1 MAKVEFNEDLNRRF
15 NPGTLVKVRG
25 REWVLEACDIEGC
38 VKLRPLG
45 GTDGDVQILMPS
57 IEDTELESATFPL
70 PDSLKPGSYSS
81 AFLLRNA
88 LRLKLTNAAGPFR
101 SLGHVAV
108 EPRSYQLVPL
118 LMALKQNPVRLLIA
132 DDVGI
137 GKTIEAGLIVK
148 EFLERGEV
156 TKFIVLCP
164 PHLVEQWVEELK
176 EHFNIEAA
184 SVTARSIKSLEKEVP
199 ATETFFDHYPASVI
213 SLDYIKADEHS
224 QWFKNHAGEDAMIIV
239 DEAHTCCVGGG
250 KQLRFNLLKSL
261 AEDKKRNMLLLT
273 ATPHSGD
280 ENAFSNLISLLNPK
294 FADLNSL
301 EEAKDDVRKELAEHL
316 VQRRRKD
323 IVNYPGKT
331 SFPERMVTEVTY
343 NLTGKWGD
351 FFEDVRKYCV
361 KIAQDSEKERGYK
374 GRMMWYATLALLRCI
389 SSSPAAARSAL
400 TTRLGNTEEQ
410 NEQNLDLLEQSIND
424 TYDGIG
430 DELNENEQLME
441 PVLENS
447 SELEQL
453 IKKANALSGKDD
465 DPKLLCL
472 IKHISEMYKNQKK
485 KGSVYRP
492 VIFCK
497 YIATAHYL
505 AEQLEKEFST
515 SAVSFVTG
523 EYTSD
528 QRQDIVAELAKNNN
542 PILVATDC
550 LSEGINLQEG
560 FNAVIHYDLAWNPT
574 RHEQREGR
582 VDRFGQQCSK
592 VWCSMLYGSDNPVDG
607 FIFNVILRKARTI
620 KDSLGVLVPVPE
632 DDASVRVAIVKAALM
647 KERSSGADY
656 QGALFT
662 DEELG
667 IVAKEVEAK
676 WNKLLEKEKANRT
689 VFAQRAMHPEDV
701 APEWEKTKKAL
712 GDSKDV
718 ERFFTETSKRLNIG
732 LEPQEEGSY
741 ILNITTLPV
750 ELRKQIAPIVKTTKS
765 GLLKISFEYP
775 PKQGYTFLQRSNPV
789 VTNFASYLLE
799 GALSPNTKSPAARC
813 GAYLSDKV
821 SGEIITIYLLRIRY
835 QIKTTGSRK
844 ILMAEE
850 SVVLGIQ
857 GRSNPK
863 VIADDDV
870 EKLLNGKPTGNLS
883 SEKISEEVKNSIEY
897 YSSNKN
903 VFDEIAK
910 VRAEQLAQDHT
921 SVRKATNIDQ
931 KSVKV
936 EACLPC
942 DLIGVYVLLPDEE
955 L

>member
-1 MAKVEFNEDLNRRF
+1 MAKVEF

-25 REWVLEACDIEGC
+25 REWVLEACDIEDC
-38 VKLRPLG
+38 IKLRPLG
-45 GTDGDVQILMPS
+45 GTDSDVQIIMPS
-57 IEDTELESATFPL
+57 IEDTELESATFPV
-70 PDSLKPGSYSS
+70 PDSSKPGSYSS
-81 AFLLRNA
+81 ALLLRNA

-118 LMALKQNPVRLLIA
+118 LMALKQNPIRLLIA

-148 EFLERGEV
+148 ELLERGEI

-164 PHLVEQWVEELK
+164 PHLVEQWVTELK
-176 EHFNIEAA
+176 EHFNIDA
-184 SVTARSIKSLEKEVP
+184 VGITARSIKSLEKEVP
-199 ATETFFDHYPASVI
+199 PTMMFFDHYPASVI
-213 SLDYIKADEHS
+213 SLDYIKADDHAE
-224 QWFKNHAGEDAMIIV
+224 WFKSHSGSDAMIVV

-250 KQLRFNLLKSL
+250 RQLRFNLLKSL
-261 AEDKKRNMLLLT
+261 AQDKKRNMLLLT

-280 ENAFSNLISLLNPK
+280 ENAFSNLISLLDPK
-294 FADLNSL
+294 FENLNSL
-301 EEAKDDVRKELAEHL
+301 EEAKDDLRKDLADHL

-331 SFPERMVTEVTY
+331 AFPERLVTEVSY
-343 NLTGKWGD
+343 KLTGKWGD
-351 FFEDVRKYCV
+351 FFDEVRKYCV
-361 KIAQDSEKERGYK
+361 KLAENSEKEKGYK

-400 TTRLGNTEEQ
+400 TTRLGNTESPD
-410 NEQNLDLLEQSIND
+410 EQNLDLLEQSITD

-430 DELNENEQLME
+430 DELSEDEQMME
-441 PVLENS
+441 PVLEES
-447 SELEQL
+447 SELEEL
-453 IKKANALSGKDD
+453 IEKANSLSGKKD
-465 DPKLLCL
+465 DPKLECL
-472 IKHISEMYKNQKK
+472 IKHISEMYKAQKK
-485 KGSVYRP
+485 NGAAYRP

-497 YIATAHYL
+497 YIATAHYV
-505 AEQLEKEFST
+505 AEELKKEFSS
-515 SAVSFVTG
+515 SAISFVTG

-528 QRQDIVAELAKNNN
+528 QRQDIVEELQKNDN

-582 VDRFGQQCSK
+582 VDRFGQKCSQ
-592 VWCSMLYGSDNPVDG
+592 VWCSMLYGADNPVDG

-632 DDASVRVAIVKAALM
+632 NDANVRVAIVKAALL
-647 KERSSGADY
+647 KERTSGNDG
-656 QGALFT
+656 QGVLFS
-662 DEELG
+662 DEDLG
-667 IVAKEVEAK
+667 FIVKDVETK
-676 WNKLLEKEKANRT
+676 WDKLLEKEKANRT
-689 VFAQRAMHPEDV
+689 VFAQRAMHPETV

-718 ERFFTETSKRLNIG
+718 ERFFTEASRRLNVG
-732 LEPQEEGSY
+732 LEDQGEDSY
-741 ILNITTLPV
+741 ILNVNTLPE
-750 ELRKQIAPIVKTTKS
+750 ELRKQITPIAKPNKA
-765 GLLKISFEYP
+765 GLFKISFDYP
-775 PKQGYTFLQRSNPV
+775 PRQGYTFLQRSNPV

-799 GALSPNTKSPAARC
+799 GALSSNSKSTAARC
-813 GAYLSDKV
+813 GTYLSDKI
-821 SGEIITIYLLRIRY
+821 EELTTIYLLRIRY
-835 QIKTTGSRK
+835 QIKATGSRK

-850 SVVLGIQ
+850 SLALGIS

-863 VIADDDV
+863 IIADDDV
-870 EKLLNGKPTGNLS
+870 EKLLDGKPTGNLTP
-883 SEKISEEVKNSIEY
+883 EKISDEVKKSINYYNSNAE
-897 YSSNKN
+897 
-903 VFDEIAK
+903 VFAKIANE
-910 VRAEQLAQDHT
+910 RAQQLAHDHT
-921 SVRKATNIDQ
+921 SVRQATNIDQ

-942 DLIGVYVLLPDEE
+942 DLIGVYVLLPDGD

>member
-1 MAKVEFNEDLNRRF
+1 MAKVEF

-25 REWVLEACDIEGC
+25 REWVLEVCDIEGC

-45 GTDGDVQILMPS
+45 GTDSDVQILLPS

-70 PDSLKPGSYSS
+70 PDSTKPGSYSS
-81 AFLLRNA
+81 ALLLRNA

-101 SLGHVAV
+101 SLGHVSV

-148 EFLERGEV
+148 ELLERGEV

-176 EHFNIEAA
+176 DHFNIEAA

-199 ATETFFDHYPASVI
+199 TTETFFDHYPASVI

-224 QWFKNHAGEDAMIIV
+224 QWFKNHAGEEAMIIV

-261 AEDKKRNMLLLT
+261 ADDKKRNILLLT

-280 ENAFSNLISLLNPK
+280 ENAFSNLISLLNSK
-294 FADLNSL
+294 FAELNSL
-301 EEAKDDVRKELAEHL
+301 EEAKDDVRKELAEHI

-343 NLTGKWGD
+343 KLTGKWGD

-361 KIAQDSEKERGYK
+361 KISQDSERERGYK

-410 NEQNLDLLEQSIND
+410 TEQNLNLLEQSIND

-430 DELNENEQLME
+430 DDLKENEQFME
-441 PVLENS
+441 PVLEES
-447 SELEQL
+447 SELQKL
-453 IKKANALSGKDD
+453 IEKVSTLSGKDD

-472 IKHISEMYKNQKK
+472 IKHISEMYKDQKK
-485 KGSVYRP
+485 KGCVYRP

-497 YIATAHYL
+497 YIATAHYV
-505 AEQLEKEFST
+505 AEELQKEFSL

-528 QRQDIVAELAKNNN
+528 QRQDIVTELVKNEN

-647 KERSSGADY
+647 RERSAGFDSTPS
-656 QGALFT
+656 LFDGFS

-667 IVAKEVEAK
+667 ITVKKVEAK
-676 WNKLLEKEKANRT
+676 WNKLLEKEKVNRT

-718 ERFFTETSKRLNIG
+718 ERFFTETSKRLNVG
-732 LEPQEEGSY
+732 LEPQEDGAY
-741 ILNITTLPV
+741 ILNVPTLPV
-750 ELRKQIAPIVKTTKS
+750 ELRKQIAPIVKTNKE
-765 GLLKISFEYP
+765 GLFKISFEYP
-775 PKQGYTFLQRSNPV
+775 PKNGYTFLQRSNPV

-799 GALSPNTKSPAARC
+799 GALNPNANSPAARC
-813 GAYLSDKV
+813 GTYLSDKV
-821 SGEIITIYLLRIRY
+821 SELTTIYLLRIRY

-850 SVVLGIQ
+850 SYALGIQ

-870 EKLLNGKPTGNLS
+870 EKLLDGKPTGNLS
-883 SEKISEEVKNSIEY
+883 PEKISEEVNNSIEY

-903 VFDEIAK
+903 VFDEIARA
-910 VRAEQLAQDHT
+910 RAEQLAQDHT

>member
-1 MAKVEFNEDLNRRF
+1 MAKVEF

-25 REWVLEACDIEGC
+25 REWVLEACDIEDC
-38 VKLRPLG
+38 IKLRPLG
-45 GTDGDVQILMPS
+45 GTDSDVQIIMPS
-57 IEDTELESATFPL
+57 IEDTELESATFPV
-70 PDSLKPGSYSS
+70 PDSSKPGSYSS
-81 AFLLRNA
+81 ALLLRNA

-148 EFLERGEV
+148 ELLERGEI

-164 PHLVEQWVEELK
+164 PHLVEQWVTELK
-176 EHFNIEAA
+176 EHFNIDA
-184 SVTARSIKSLEKEVP
+184 VGITARSIKTLEKEVP
-199 ATETFFDHYPASVI
+199 PTMMFFDHYPASVI
-213 SLDYIKADEHS
+213 SLDYIKADDHAE
-224 QWFKNHAGEDAMIIV
+224 WFKSHSGSDAMIIV

-250 KQLRFNLLKSL
+250 RQLRFNLLKNL
-261 AEDKKRNMLLLT
+261 AQDKKRNMLLLT

-280 ENAFSNLISLLNPK
+280 ENAFSNLISLLDPK
-294 FADLNSL
+294 FEELNSL
-301 EEAKDDVRKELAEHL
+301 EEAKDDLRKDLADHL

-331 SFPERMVTEVTY
+331 AFPERLVTEVSY
-343 NLTGKWGD
+343 KLTGKWGD
-351 FFEDVRKYCV
+351 FFDEVRKYCV
-361 KIAQDSEKERGYK
+361 KLAQNSEKEKGYK

-400 TTRLGNTEEQ
+400 TTRLGNTDAPD
-410 NEQNLDLLEQSIND
+410 EQNLDLLEQSITD

-430 DELNENEQLME
+430 DELSEDEQMME
-441 PVLENS
+441 PVLEES
-447 SELEQL
+447 SELEKL
-453 IKKANALSGKDD
+453 IEKANTLSGKKD
-465 DPKLLCL
+465 DPKLECL
-472 IKHISEMYKNQKK
+472 INHITDMYKDQKK
-485 KGSVYRP
+485 KGGVYRP

-497 YIATAHYL
+497 YIATAHYVK
-505 AEQLEKEFST
+505 EELEKEFPN

-528 QRQDIVAELAKNNN
+528 QRQDIVEELQKNDN

-647 KERSSGADY
+647 KERSSGADN
-656 QGALFT
+656 QGSLFT

-667 IVAKEVEAK
+667 LAVKEVESK

-712 GDSKDV
+712 GDAKDV

-732 LEPQEEGSY
+732 LEAQEDGAY
-741 ILNITTLPV
+741 VLNVPTLPV
-750 ELRKQIAPIVKTTKS
+750 ELKKQIAPIVKTNKA
-765 GLLKISFEYP
+765 GLYKISFEYP

-799 GALSPNTKSPAARC
+799 GALSPNAKSPAARC
-813 GAYLSDKV
+813 GTYLSDEV
-821 SGEIITIYLLRIRY
+821 TELTTIYLLRIRY

-850 SVVLGIQ
+850 SVALGIQ

-870 EKLLNGKPTGNLS
+870 EKLLDGKPTGNLAP
-883 SEKISEEVKNSIEY
+883 EKISETVNESIDY
-897 YSSNKN
+897 YNLNKN

-910 VRAEQLAQDHT
+910 ARAKQLAQDHT

-942 DLIGVYVLLPDEE
+942 DLIGVYVLLPDGD

>member
-1 MAKVEFNEDLNRRF
+1 MVR
-15 NPGTLVKVRG
+15 VRG

-45 GTDGDVQILMPS
+45 GADGDVQILMPS

-70 PDSLKPGSYSS
+70 PDSTKPGNYSS
-81 AFLLRNA
+81 ALLLRNA

-148 EFLERGEV
+148 ELLERGEV

-164 PHLVEQWVEELK
+164 PHLVEQWVEELR

-250 KQLRFNLLKSL
+250 RQLRFNLLKSL
-261 AEDKKRNMLLLT
+261 ADDKKRNMLLLT

-294 FADLNSL
+294 FAELNSL
-301 EEAKDDVRKELAEHL
+301 EEAKDDIRKELAEHL

-343 NLTGKWGD
+343 KLTGKWGD

-361 KIAQDSEKERGYK
+361 KIAQDSEKEKGYK

-400 TTRLGNTEEQ
+400 TTRLGNTEQ

-430 DELNENEQLME
+430 DELNEDEQLME
-441 PVLENS
+441 PVLEES
-447 SELEQL
+447 SELQKL
-453 IKKANALSGKDD
+453 IEKANALSGKDD

-472 IKHISEMYKNQKK
+472 IKHISEMYKEQKK

-497 YIATAHYL
+497 YIATAHYV
-505 AEQLEKEFST
+505 AEELQKEFSS

-528 QRQDIVAELAKNNN
+528 QRQDIVTELAKNEN

-647 KERSSGADY
+647 KERSSGADS
-656 QGALFT
+656 QGSLFT

-667 IVAKEVEAK
+667 LVVKEVETK

-732 LEPQEEGSY
+732 LEGQEDGAY
-741 ILNITTLPV
+741 ILNVPTLPV
-750 ELRKQIAPIVKTTKS
+750 ELKKQIAPIVKTNKA
-765 GLLKISFEYP
+765 GLYKISFEYP

-799 GALSPNTKSPAARC
+799 GALSPNAKSPAARC
-813 GAYLSDKV
+813 GTYLSDKV
-821 SGEIITIYLLRIRY
+821 TELTTIYLLRIRY

-850 SVVLGIQ
+850 SVALGIQ
-857 GRSNPK
+857 GRSNPT

-870 EKLLNGKPTGNLS
+870 EKLLDGKPTGNLAP
-883 SEKISEEVKNSIEY
+883 EKISETVNESIDY
-897 YSSNKN
+897 YNSNKN
-903 VFDEIAK
+903 VFEKIAK
-910 VRAEQLAQDHT
+910 ERSEQLALDHT

-942 DLIGVYVLLPDEE
+942 DLIGVYVLLPDGD

>member
-1 MAKVEFNEDLNRRF
+1 MAKVEF

-25 REWVLEACDIEGC
+25 REWVLESCDIEGC

-45 GTDGDVQILMPS
+45 GTDSDVQILMPS
-57 IEDTELESATFPL
+57 IEDTELESATFSL
-70 PDSLKPGSYSS
+70 PDSTKPGSYSS
-81 AFLLRNA
+81 ALLLRNA

-148 EFLERGEV
+148 ELLERGEV

-164 PHLVEQWVEELK
+164 PHLVEQWVEELR

-250 KQLRFNLLKSL
+250 RQLRFNLLKSL
-261 AEDKKRNMLLLT
+261 ADDKKRNMLLLT

-280 ENAFSNLISLLNPK
+280 ENAFGNLISLLNPK

-301 EEAKDDVRKELAEHL
+301 EEAKDDIRKELAEHL

-343 NLTGKWGD
+343 KLTGKWGD

-361 KIAQDSEKERGYK
+361 KIAQESEKEKGYK

-400 TTRLGNTEEQ
+400 TTRLGNTEQQ

-430 DELNENEQLME
+430 DELNEDEQLME
-441 PVLENS
+441 VSLEES
-447 SELEQL
+447 SELQKL
-453 IKKANALSGKDD
+453 IEKANALSGKDD

-472 IKHISEMYKNQKK
+472 IKHISEMYKDQKK

-497 YIATAHYL
+497 YIATAHYV
-505 AEQLEKEFST
+505 AEELQKEFSS

-528 QRQDIVAELAKNNN
+528 QRQDIVTELAKNEN

-647 KERSSGADY
+647 KERSSGSDN
-656 QGALFT
+656 QGSLFT

-667 IVAKEVEAK
+667 LVAKEVDAK

-712 GDSKDV
+712 GDAKDV

-732 LEPQEEGSY
+732 LEPQDDGAY
-741 ILNITTLPV
+741 VLNVPTLPV
-750 ELRKQIAPIVKTTKS
+750 ELKKQIAPIVKTNKT
-765 GLLKISFEYP
+765 GLYKISFEYP

-799 GALSPNTKSPAARC
+799 GALSPNAKSPAARC
-813 GAYLSDKV
+813 GTYLSDKV
-821 SGEIITIYLLRIRY
+821 TELTTIYLLRIRY

-850 SVVLGIQ
+850 SVALGIQ

-870 EKLLNGKPTGNLS
+870 EKLLDGKPTGNLS
-883 SEKISEEVKNSIEY
+883 PEKISEEVNNSIEY
-897 YSSNKN
+897 YNSNKN

-910 VRAEQLAQDHT
+910 ARAEQLALDHT

-942 DLIGVYVLLPDEE
+942 DLIGVYVLLPDGD

>member
-1 MAKVEFNEDLNRRF
+1 MAKVEF

-25 REWVLEACDIEGC
+25 REWVLEACDIEDC
-38 VKLRPLG
+38 IKLRPLG
-45 GTDGDVQILMPS
+45 GTDSDVQIIMPS
-57 IEDTELESATFPL
+57 IEDTELESATFPV
-70 PDSLKPGSYSS
+70 PDSSKPGSYSS
-81 AFLLRNA
+81 ALLLRNA

-148 EFLERGEV
+148 ELLERGEI

-164 PHLVEQWVEELK
+164 PHLVEQWVTELK
-176 EHFNIEAA
+176 EHFNIDA
-184 SVTARSIKSLEKEVP
+184 VGITARSIKTLEKEVP
-199 ATETFFDHYPASVI
+199 PTMMFFDHYPASVI
-213 SLDYIKADEHS
+213 SLDYIKADDHAE
-224 QWFKNHAGEDAMIIV
+224 WFKSHSGSDAMIIV

-250 KQLRFNLLKSL
+250 RQLRFNLLKNL
-261 AEDKKRNMLLLT
+261 AQDKKRNMLLLT

-280 ENAFSNLISLLNPK
+280 ENAFSNLISLLDPK
-294 FADLNSL
+294 FESLNSL
-301 EEAKDDVRKELAEHL
+301 EEAKDDLRKDLADHL

-331 SFPERMVTEVTY
+331 AFPERLVTEVSY
-343 NLTGKWGD
+343 KLTGKWGD
-351 FFEDVRKYCV
+351 FFDEVRKYCV
-361 KIAQDSEKERGYK
+361 KLAQNSEKEKGYK

-400 TTRLGNTEEQ
+400 TTRLENTDAPD
-410 NEQNLDLLEQSIND
+410 EQNLDLLEQSITD

-430 DELNENEQLME
+430 DELSEDEQMME
-441 PVLENS
+441 PVLEES
-447 SELEQL
+447 SELEKL
-453 IKKANALSGKDD
+453 IEKANTLSGKKD
-465 DPKLLCL
+465 DPKLECL
-472 IKHISEMYKNQKK
+472 INHITEMYKDQKK
-485 KGSVYRP
+485 KGGAYRP

-497 YIATAHYL
+497 YIATAHYVK
-505 AEQLEKEFST
+505 EELEKEFPN

-528 QRQDIVAELAKNNN
+528 QRQDIVEELQKNDN

-582 VDRFGQQCSK
+582 VDRFGQKCSQ
-592 VWCSMLYGSDNPVDG
+592 VWCSMLYGADNPVDG

-632 DDASVRVAIVKAALM
+632 DDANVRVAIVKAALL
-647 KERSSGADY
+647 KERVSGTTQ
-656 QGALFT
+656 QGFLFS
-662 DEELG
+662 DEDLG
-667 IVAKEVEAK
+667 IVVKEVETK

-689 VFAQRAMHPEDV
+689 IFAQRAMHPETV

-718 ERFFTETSKRLNIG
+718 ELFFTEASKRLNVG
-732 LEPQEEGSY
+732 LEDQGEDSY
-741 ILNITTLPV
+741 ILNVTTLPE
-750 ELRKQIAPIVKTTKS
+750 ELRKQISPIAKTNKA
-765 GLLKISFEYP
+765 GQFKISFDYP
-775 PKQGYTFLQRSNPV
+775 PRQGYTFLQRSNPV

-799 GALSPNTKSPAARC
+799 GALSPNSKSTAARC
-813 GAYLSDKV
+813 GTYLSDKV
-821 SGEIITIYLLRIRY
+821 EELTTIYLLRIRY

-850 SVVLGIQ
+850 SLALGIS

-863 VIADDDV
+863 IIADDDV
-870 EKLLNGKPTGNLS
+870 EKLLDGKPTGNLTP
-883 SEKISEEVKNSIEY
+883 EKISDEVTKSIDYYNSNTEAFA
-897 YSSNKN
+897 K
-903 VFDEIAK
+903 IANE
-910 VRAEQLAQDHT
+910 RAQQLAHDHT
-921 SVRKATNIDQ
+921 SVRQATNIDQ

-942 DLIGVYVLLPDEE
+942 DLIGVYVLLPDGD

>member
-1 MAKVEFNEDLNRRF
+1 M
-15 NPGTLVKVRG
+15 
-25 REWVLEACDIEGC
+25 REGAVS
-38 VKLRPLG
+38 KL
-45 GTDGDVQILMPS
+45 
-57 IEDTELESATFPL
+57 
-70 PDSLKPGSYSS
+70 SLK
-81 AFLLRNA
+81 A
-88 LRLKLTNAAGPFR
+88 
-101 SLGHVAV
+101 
-108 EPRSYQLVPL
+108 
-118 LMALKQNPVRLLIA
+118 I
-132 DDVGI
+132 
-137 GKTIEAGLIVK
+137 
-148 EFLERGEV
+148 
-156 TKFIVLCP
+156 CP
-164 PHLVEQWVEELK
+164 EWREDEWVEELR

-239 DEAHTCCVGGG
+239 DEAHSCCVGGG
-250 KQLRFNLLKSL
+250 KQLRFNLLKTL
-261 AEDKKRNMLLLT
+261 ADDKKRNMLLLT

-301 EEAKDDVRKELAEHL
+301 EEAKDDIRKELAEHL

-331 SFPERMVTEVTY
+331 SFPERMVTEITY
-343 NLTGKWGD
+343 KLTGKWGD
-351 FFEDVRKYCV
+351 FFEDVRNYCV
-361 KIAQDSEKERGYK
+361 KIAQDSEKEKGYK

-400 TTRLGNTEEQ
+400 TTRLGNTEQQ

-430 DELNENEQLME
+430 DELNEDEQLME
-441 PVLENS
+441 PVLEES
-447 SELEQL
+447 SELQKL
-453 IKKANALSGKDD
+453 IEKANDLSGKGD

-472 IKHISEMYKNQKK
+472 IKHISEMYKDQKK

-497 YIATAHYL
+497 YIATAHYV
-505 AEQLEKEFST
+505 AEELQKEFSS

-528 QRQDIVAELAKNNN
+528 QRQDIVTELAKNEN

-620 KDSLGVLVPVPE
+620 KDSLGVFVPVPE

-647 KERSSGADY
+647 KERSSGFDSMPS
-656 QGALFT
+656 LFDGFS

-667 IVAKEVEAK
+667 LAVKEVESK

-732 LEPQEEGSY
+732 LEPLEDGAY
-741 ILNITTLPV
+741 VLNVPTLPV
-750 ELRKQIAPIVKTTKS
+750 ELRKQIAPIVKTNKA
-765 GLLKISFEYP
+765 GLYKISFEYP

-789 VTNFASYLLE
+789 VANFASYLLE
-799 GALSPNTKSPAARC
+799 GALSPNAKSPAARC
-813 GAYLSDKV
+813 GTYLSDKV
-821 SGEIITIYLLRIRY
+821 TELTTIYLLRIRY

-850 SVVLGIQ
+850 SVALGIQ

-870 EKLLNGKPTGNLS
+870 EKLLDGKPTGNLAP
-883 SEKISEEVKNSIEY
+883 EKISEEVNNSIEY
-897 YSSNKN
+897 YNSNKN

-910 VRAEQLAQDHT
+910 ARAEQLAQDHT

-942 DLIGVYVLLPDEE
+942 DLIGVYVLLPDED

>member
-1 MAKVEFNEDLNRRF
+1 MAKVEF

-45 GTDGDVQILMPS
+45 GTEGDVQILMPS

-70 PDSLKPGSYSS
+70 PDSTKPGSYSS
-81 AFLLRNA
+81 ALLLRNA

-164 PHLVEQWVEELK
+164 PHLVEQWVEELR

-261 AEDKKRNMLLLT
+261 ADDKKRNILLLT

-301 EEAKDDVRKELAEHL
+301 EEAKDDIRKELAEHL

-331 SFPERMVTEVTY
+331 SFPERMVTEITY
-343 NLTGKWGD
+343 KLTGKWGD

-361 KIAQDSEKERGYK
+361 KIAQESEKETGYK

-400 TTRLGNTEEQ
+400 TTRLGNTEPQ

-430 DELNENEQLME
+430 DELNEDEQLME
-441 PVLENS
+441 LVLEES
-447 SELEQL
+447 SELQKL
-453 IKKANALSGKDD
+453 IEKANALSGKGD

-472 IKHISEMYKNQKK
+472 IKHISEMYKDQKK

-497 YIATAHYL
+497 YIATAHYV
-505 AEQLEKEFST
+505 AEELQKEFSS

-528 QRQDIVAELAKNNN
+528 QRQDIVTELAKNEH

-647 KERSSGADY
+647 KERSSGFESAPS
-656 QGALFT
+656 LFDGFS

-667 IVAKEVEAK
+667 LAVKEVESK

-732 LEPQEEGSY
+732 LEPLEDGAY
-741 ILNITTLPV
+741 VLNVPTLPV
-750 ELRKQIAPIVKTTKS
+750 ELRKQIAPIVKTNKA
-765 GLLKISFEYP
+765 GLYKISFEYP
-775 PKQGYTFLQRSNPV
+775 PKQGYTFLHRSNPV

-799 GALSPNTKSPAARC
+799 GALSPNAKSPAARC
-813 GAYLSDKV
+813 GTYLSDKV
-821 SGEIITIYLLRIRY
+821 TELTTIYLLRIRY

-850 SVVLGIQ
+850 SVALGIQ

-863 VIADDDV
+863 VITDDDV
-870 EKLLNGKPTGNLS
+870 EKLLDGKPTGNLAP
-883 SEKISEEVKNSIEY
+883 EKNSEEVNNSIDY
-897 YSSNKN
+897 YNSNKN

-910 VRAEQLAQDHT
+910 ARAEQLAQDHT

-942 DLIGVYVLLPDEE
+942 DLIGVYVLLPDED

>member
-1 MAKVEFNEDLNRRF
+1 MAKVEF

-25 REWVLEACDIEGC
+25 REWVLEACDIEDC
-38 VKLRPLG
+38 IKLRPLG
-45 GTDGDVQILMPS
+45 GTDSDVQIIMPS
-57 IEDTELESATFPL
+57 IEDTELESATFPV
-70 PDSLKPGSYSS
+70 PDSSKPGSYSS
-81 AFLLRNA
+81 ALLLRNA

-148 EFLERGEV
+148 ELLERGEI

-164 PHLVEQWVEELK
+164 PHLVEQWVTELK
-176 EHFNIEAA
+176 EHFNIDA
-184 SVTARSIKSLEKEVP
+184 VGITARSIKTLEKEVP
-199 ATETFFDHYPASVI
+199 PTMMFFDHYPASVI
-213 SLDYIKADEHS
+213 SLDYIKADDHAE
-224 QWFKNHAGEDAMIIV
+224 WFKSHSGSDAMIIV

-250 KQLRFNLLKSL
+250 RQLRFNLLKNL
-261 AEDKKRNMLLLT
+261 AQDKKRNMLLLT

-280 ENAFSNLISLLNPK
+280 ENAFSNLISLLDPK
-294 FADLNSL
+294 FEELNSL
-301 EEAKDDVRKELAEHL
+301 EEAKDDLRKDLADHL

-331 SFPERMVTEVTY
+331 AFPERLVTEVSY
-343 NLTGKWGD
+343 KLTGKWGD
-351 FFEDVRKYCV
+351 FFDEVRKYCV
-361 KIAQDSEKERGYK
+361 KLAQNSEKEKGYK

-400 TTRLGNTEEQ
+400 TTRLGNTDAPD
-410 NEQNLDLLEQSIND
+410 EQNLDLLEQSITD

-430 DELNENEQLME
+430 DELSEDEQMME
-441 PVLENS
+441 PVLEES
-447 SELEQL
+447 SELEKL
-453 IKKANALSGKDD
+453 IEKANTLSGKKD
-465 DPKLLCL
+465 DPKLECL
-472 IKHISEMYKNQKK
+472 INHITDMYKDQKK
-485 KGSVYRP
+485 KGGVYRP

-497 YIATAHYL
+497 YIATAHYVK
-505 AEQLEKEFST
+505 EELEKEFPN

-528 QRQDIVAELAKNNN
+528 QRQDIVEELQKNDN

-582 VDRFGQQCSK
+582 VDRFGQKCSQ
-592 VWCSMLYGSDNPVDG
+592 VWCSMLYGADNPVDG

-632 DDASVRVAIVKAALM
+632 DDANVRVAIVKAALL
-647 KERSSGADY
+647 KERVSGNTQ
-656 QGALFT
+656 QGLLFS
-662 DEELG
+662 DEDLG
-667 IVAKEVEAK
+667 IVVKEVETK

-689 VFAQRAMHPEDV
+689 IFAQRAMHPETV

-718 ERFFTETSKRLNIG
+718 ERFFTEASKRLNVG
-732 LEPQEEGSY
+732 LEDQGEDSY
-741 ILNITTLPV
+741 ILNVTTLPE
-750 ELRKQIAPIVKTTKS
+750 ELRKQISSIAKTNKA
-765 GLLKISFEYP
+765 GQFKISFDYP
-775 PKQGYTFLQRSNPV
+775 PRQGYTFLQRSNPV

-799 GALSPNTKSPAARC
+799 GALSPNSKSTAARC
-813 GAYLSDKV
+813 GTYLSDKV
-821 SGEIITIYLLRIRY
+821 EELTTIYLLRIRY

-850 SVVLGIQ
+850 SLALGIS

-863 VIADDDV
+863 IIADDDV
-870 EKLLNGKPTGNLS
+870 EKLLDGKPTGNLTP
-883 SEKISEEVKNSIEY
+883 EKISDEVTKSIDYYNSNAE
-897 YSSNKN
+897 
-903 VFDEIAK
+903 VFAKIANE
-910 VRAEQLAQDHT
+910 RAQQLAHDHT
-921 SVRKATNIDQ
+921 SVRQATNIDQ

-942 DLIGVYVLLPDEE
+942 DLIGVYVLLPDGD

>member
-1 MAKVEFNEDLNRRF
+1 MAKVEF

-25 REWVLEACDIEGC
+25 REWVLESCDIEGC

-70 PDSLKPGSYSS
+70 PDSTKPGSYSS
-81 AFLLRNA
+81 ALLLRNA

-148 EFLERGEV
+148 ELLERGEI

-164 PHLVEQWVEELK
+164 PHLVEQWVEELR

-224 QWFKNHAGEDAMIIV
+224 QWFKNHAGDDAMIIV

-250 KQLRFNLLKSL
+250 RQLRFNLLKSL
-261 AEDKKRNMLLLT
+261 ADDKKRNMLLLT

-280 ENAFSNLISLLNPK
+280 ENAFGNLISLLNPK
-294 FADLNSL
+294 FAELNSL
-301 EEAKDDVRKELAEHL
+301 EEAKDDIRKELAEHL

-343 NLTGKWGD
+343 KLTGKWGD

-361 KIAQDSEKERGYK
+361 KIAQDSEREKGYK

-430 DELNENEQLME
+430 DELNEDEQLME
-441 PVLENS
+441 PVLEES
-447 SELEQL
+447 SELQKL
-453 IKKANALSGKDD
+453 IEKANALSGKDD

-472 IKHISEMYKNQKK
+472 IKHIAEMYKERQK

-497 YIATAHYL
+497 YIATAHYV
-505 AEQLEKEFST
+505 AEELQKEFST

-528 QRQDIVAELAKNNN
+528 QRQDIVTELAKNEN

-620 KDSLGVLVPVPE
+620 KDNLGVLVPVPE

-647 KERSSGADY
+647 KERTSGADNEPS
-656 QGALFT
+656 LFDGFS

-667 IVAKEVEAK
+667 LAVKEVETK

-712 GDSKDV
+712 GDAKDV

-732 LEPQEEGSY
+732 LEGQNDGAY
-741 ILNITTLPV
+741 VLNVPTLPV
-750 ELRKQIAPIVKTTKS
+750 ELRKQIAPIVKTNKA
-765 GLLKISFEYP
+765 GLYKISFEYP

-799 GALSPNTKSPAARC
+799 GALSPNAKSPAARC
-813 GAYLSDKV
+813 GTYLSDKV
-821 SGEIITIYLLRIRY
+821 TELTTIYLLRIRY
-835 QIKTTGSRK
+835 QIKTTGSKK

-850 SVVLGIQ
+850 SVALGIQ

-870 EKLLNGKPTGNLS
+870 EKLLDGKPTGNLAP
-883 SEKISEEVKNSIEY
+883 EKISEAVNESIDY
-897 YSSNKN
+897 YNSNKN
-903 VFDEIAK
+903 VFEKIAK
-910 VRAEQLAQDHT
+910 ERSEQLALDHT

-942 DLIGVYVLLPDEE
+942 DLIGVYVLLPDGD

>member
-1 MAKVEFNEDLNRRF
+1 MQKIDF
-15 NPGTLVKVRG
+15 NPGTLVRIRG
-25 REWVLEACDIEGC
+25 REWVLETCDIEDC
-38 VKLRPLG
+38 IRLRPLG
-45 GTDGDVQILMPS
+45 GTDSDVQIIMPS
-57 IEDTELESATFPL
+57 IEDTELESATFPV
-70 PDSLKPGSYSS
+70 PDSKKPGSYSS
-81 AFLLRNA
+81 ALLLRNA

-148 EFLERGEV
+148 ELLERGEI

-164 PHLVEQWVEELK
+164 PHLVEQWVTELK
-176 EHFNIEAA
+176 EHFNIDA
-184 SVTARSIKSLEKEVP
+184 VGITTRSIKSLEKEVP
-199 ATETFFDHYPASVI
+199 PTMMFFDHYPASVI
-213 SLDYIKADEHS
+213 SLDYIKADDHAE
-224 QWFKNHAGEDAMIIV
+224 WFKSHSGSDAMIVV

-250 KQLRFNLLKSL
+250 KQLRFNLLKNL
-261 AEDKKRNMLLLT
+261 AQDKKRNMLLLT

-280 ENAFSNLISLLNPK
+280 ENAFSNLISLLDTK
-294 FADLNSL
+294 FGSLNSL
-301 EEAKDDVRKELAEHL
+301 EEAKDDLRKDLADHL

-331 SFPERMVTEVTY
+331 AFPERQVKEVTY
-343 NLTGKWGD
+343 ELTGKWGD
-351 FFEDVRKYCV
+351 FFDEVRKYCV
-361 KIAQDSEKERGYK
+361 KLAETSEKEKGYK

-400 TTRLGNTEEQ
+400 TKRLGNTDTPDQ
-410 NEQNLDLLEQSIND
+410 QNLDLLEQSITD

-430 DELNENEQLME
+430 DELNEDEQMME
-441 PVLENS
+441 VSLEES
-447 SELEQL
+447 SELQNL
-453 IKKANALSGKDD
+453 IEKANSLSGKKD
-465 DPKLLCL
+465 DPKLECL
-472 IKHISEMYKNQKK
+472 INHITEMYEKQEK
-485 KGSVYRP
+485 KGDVYRP

-497 YIATAHYL
+497 YIATAHYVK
-505 AEQLEKEFST
+505 EELEKEFPN

-528 QRQDIVAELAKNNN
+528 QRQDIVEELQKNDN

-582 VDRFGQQCSK
+582 VDRFGQKCSH

-620 KDSLGVLVPVPE
+620 KESLGVLVPVPE
-632 DDASVRVAIVKAALM
+632 DDANVRVAIVKAALL
-647 KERSSGADY
+647 KDHVSKNDNELT
-656 QGALFT
+656 LFDGYS

-667 IVAKEVEAK
+667 IVVKKVETK
-676 WNKLLEKEKANRT
+676 WNNLLEKEKANRT
-689 VFAQRAMHPEDV
+689 VFAQRAIHPETV

-718 ERFFTETSKRLNIG
+718 ERFFTEASRRLNVG
-732 LEPQEEGSY
+732 LEAQSEDSY
-741 ILNITTLPV
+741 ILNVTTLPE
-750 ELRKQIAPIVKTTKS
+750 ELKKQIAPIAKTNKA
-765 GLLKISFEYP
+765 GLFKISFDYP
-775 PKQGYTFLQRSNPV
+775 PRQGYTFLQRSNPV

-799 GALSPNTKSPAARC
+799 GALSPAAKSTAARC
-813 GAYLSDKV
+813 GTDVSDKM
-821 SGEIITIYLLRIRY
+821 EELTTMYLLRIRY
-835 QIKTTGSRK
+835 QIKTTGSQK

-850 SVVLGIQ
+850 SLALGIS

-863 VIADDDV
+863 IIADDDV
-870 EKLLNGKPTGNLS
+870 EKLLNGKPTGNLTP
-883 SEKISEEVKNSIEY
+883 EKISDEVTKSIDYYNSNAE
-897 YSSNKN
+897 
-903 VFDEIAK
+903 VFAKIANE
-910 VRAEQLAQDHT
+910 RAAQLAHDHT
-921 SVRKATNIDQ
+921 SVRQATNIDQ

-936 EACLPC
+936 EACIPC
-942 DLIGVYVLLPDEE
+942 DLIGVYVLLPDGD

>member
-1 MAKVEFNEDLNRRF
+1 MAKVEF

-25 REWVLEACDIEGC
+25 REWVLEACDIEDC
-38 VKLRPLG
+38 IKLRPLG
-45 GTDGDVQILMPS
+45 GTDSDVQIIMPS
-57 IEDTELESATFPL
+57 IEDTELESATFPV
-70 PDSLKPGSYSS
+70 PDSGKPGSYSS
-81 AFLLRNA
+81 ALLLRNA

-148 EFLERGEV
+148 ELLERGEI

-164 PHLVEQWVEELK
+164 PHLVEQWVTELK
-176 EHFNIEAA
+176 GHFNIDAVGIT
-184 SVTARSIKSLEKEVP
+184 SRSIRSLEKEVP
-199 ATETFFDHYPASVI
+199 VNGSFFEHYTASVV
-213 SLDYIKADEHS
+213 SLDYIKEHAE
-224 QWFKNHAGEDAMIIV
+224 WFTTHAHPDAMIVV

-250 KQLRFNLLKSL
+250 KQLRFNLLKNL
-261 AEDKKRNMLLLT
+261 AQDKKRNMLLLT

-280 ENAFSNLISLLNPK
+280 ENAFSNLISLLDPK
-294 FADLNSL
+294 FEALNSL
-301 EEAKDDVRKELAEHL
+301 EEAKDDLRKDLADHL

-331 SFPERMVTEVTY
+331 AFPERLVTEVSY
-343 NLTGKWGD
+343 KLTGKWGD
-351 FFEDVRKYCV
+351 FFDEVRKYCV
-361 KIAQDSEKERGYK
+361 KLAENSEKEKGYK

-389 SSSPAAARSAL
+389 SSSPAAAHSAL
-400 TTRLGNTEEQ
+400 TTRLGNTEAP
-410 NEQNLDLLEQSIND
+410 NEQNLDLLEQSITD

-430 DELNENEQLME
+430 DELSEDEQMME
-441 PVLENS
+441 VSLEES
-447 SELEQL
+447 SELEKL
-453 IKKANALSGKDD
+453 IEKANSLSGKKD
-465 DPKLLCL
+465 DPKLECL
-472 IKHISEMYKNQKK
+472 INHIAEMYKNQKK
-485 KGSVYRP
+485 NGAVYRP

-497 YIATAHYL
+497 YIATAHYV
-505 AEQLEKEFST
+505 AEELKKEFSN
-515 SAVSFVTG
+515 SAISFVTG

-528 QRQDIVAELAKNNN
+528 QRQDIVEELQKNDN

-582 VDRFGQQCSK
+582 VDRFGQKCSQ
-592 VWCSMLYGSDNPVDG
+592 VWCSMLYGADNPVDG

-632 DDASVRVAIVKAALM
+632 DDANVRVAIVKAALL
-647 KERSSGADY
+647 KERVSGNTQ
-656 QGALFT
+656 QGLLFS

-667 IVAKEVEAK
+667 IVVKEVETK

-689 VFAQRAMHPEDV
+689 VFAQRAMHPETV

-718 ERFFTETSKRLNIG
+718 ERFFTEASRRLNVG
-732 LEPQEEGSY
+732 LEDQGENSY
-741 ILNITTLPV
+741 ILNVTTLPE
-750 ELRKQIAPIVKTTKS
+750 ELRKQITPIAKTNKA
-765 GLLKISFEYP
+765 GQFKISFDYP
-775 PKQGYTFLQRSNPV
+775 PRQGYTFLQRSNPV

-799 GALSPNTKSPAARC
+799 GALSPNSKSTAARC
-813 GAYLSDKV
+813 GTYLSDKV
-821 SGEIITIYLLRIRY
+821 EELTTIYLLRIRY

-850 SVVLGIQ
+850 SLALGIS

-863 VIADDDV
+863 IIADDDV
-870 EKLLNGKPTGNLS
+870 EKLLDGKPTGNLTP
-883 SEKISEEVKNSIEY
+883 EKISDEVIKSIDYYNSNAEAFA
-897 YSSNKN
+897 K
-903 VFDEIAK
+903 IANE
-910 VRAEQLAQDHT
+910 RAQQLAHDHT
-921 SVRKATNIDQ
+921 SVRQATNIDQ
-931 KSVKV
+931 KNVKV

-942 DLIGVYVLLPDEE
+942 DLIGVYVLLPDGD

>member
-1 MAKVEFNEDLNRRF
+1 MAKVEF

-25 REWVLEACDIEGC
+25 REWVLESCDIEGC
-38 VKLRPLG
+38 VKLRSLG

-70 PDSLKPGSYSS
+70 PDSTKPGSYSS
-81 AFLLRNA
+81 ALLLRNA

-148 EFLERGEV
+148 ELLERGEV

-164 PHLVEQWVEELK
+164 PHLVEQWVEELR

-224 QWFKNHAGEDAMIIV
+224 QWFKNHAGDDAMIIV

-250 KQLRFNLLKSL
+250 RQLRFNLLKSL
-261 AEDKKRNMLLLT
+261 ADDKKRNMLLLT

-280 ENAFSNLISLLNPK
+280 ENAFGNLISLLNPK
-294 FADLNSL
+294 FAELNSL
-301 EEAKDDVRKELAEHL
+301 EEAKDDIRKELAEHL

-343 NLTGKWGD
+343 KLTGKWGD

-361 KIAQDSEKERGYK
+361 KIAQDSEREKGYK

-430 DELNENEQLME
+430 DELNEDEQLME
-441 PVLENS
+441 PVLEES
-447 SELEQL
+447 SELQKL
-453 IKKANALSGKDD
+453 IEKANALSGKDD

-472 IKHISEMYKNQKK
+472 IKHIAEMYKERQK

-497 YIATAHYL
+497 YIATAHYV
-505 AEQLEKEFST
+505 AEELQKEFST

-528 QRQDIVAELAKNNN
+528 QRQDIVTELAKNEN

-620 KDSLGVLVPVPE
+620 KDNLGVLVPVPE

-647 KERSSGADY
+647 KERTSGADNEPS
-656 QGALFT
+656 LFDGFS

-667 IVAKEVEAK
+667 LAVKEVETK

-712 GDSKDV
+712 GDAKDV

-732 LEPQEEGSY
+732 LEGQDDGAY
-741 ILNITTLPV
+741 VLNVPTLPV
-750 ELRKQIAPIVKTTKS
+750 ELRKQIAPIVKTNKA
-765 GLLKISFEYP
+765 GLYKISFEYP

-799 GALSPNTKSPAARC
+799 GALSPNAKSPAARC
-813 GAYLSDKV
+813 GTYLSDKV
-821 SGEIITIYLLRIRY
+821 TELTTIYLLRIRY
-835 QIKTTGSRK
+835 QIKTTGSKK

-850 SVVLGIQ
+850 SVALGIQ

-870 EKLLNGKPTGNLS
+870 EKLLDGKPTGNLAP
-883 SEKISEEVKNSIEY
+883 EKISEAVNESIDY
-897 YSSNKN
+897 YNSNKN
-903 VFDEIAK
+903 VFEKIAK
-910 VRAEQLAQDHT
+910 ERSEQLALDHT

-942 DLIGVYVLLPDEE
+942 DLIGVYVLLPDGD

>member
-1 MAKVEFNEDLNRRF
+1 MAKVEF

-70 PDSLKPGSYSS
+70 PDSTKPGSYSS
-81 AFLLRNA
+81 ALLLRNA

-148 EFLERGEV
+148 ELLERGEV
-156 TKFIVLCP
+156 SKFIVLCP
-164 PHLVEQWVEELK
+164 PHLVEQWVEELR

-261 AEDKKRNMLLLT
+261 ADDKKRNMLLLT

-280 ENAFSNLISLLNPK
+280 ENAFGNLISLLNPK
-294 FADLNSL
+294 FAELNSL
-301 EEAKDDVRKELAEHL
+301 EEAKDDIRKELAEHL

-331 SFPERMVTEVTY
+331 SFPERMVTELTY
-343 NLTGKWGD
+343 KLTGKWGV

-361 KIAQDSEKERGYK
+361 KIAQDSEREKGYK

-400 TTRLGNTEEQ
+400 TTRLGNSEEQ

-430 DELNENEQLME
+430 DELNEDEQLME
-441 PVLENS
+441 PVLEKS
-447 SELEQL
+447 SELEKL
-453 IKKANALSGKDD
+453 IEKANALSGKDD

-472 IKHISEMYKNQKK
+472 IKHIAEMYKEQKK

-497 YIATAHYL
+497 YIATAHYV
-505 AEQLEKEFST
+505 AEELQKEFSS

-528 QRQDIVAELAKNNN
+528 QRQDIVTELSKNEN

-592 VWCSMLYGSDNPVDG
+592 VWCTMLYGSDNPVDG
-607 FIFNVILRKARTI
+607 FIFNVIIRKARTI

-647 KERSSGADY
+647 RERSSAADSTPS
-656 QGALFT
+656 LFDGFS

-667 IVAKEVEAK
+667 IAVKEVEAK

-689 VFAQRAMHPEDV
+689 VFAQRAIHPEDV

-732 LEPQEEGSY
+732 LEGQEDGAY
-741 ILNITTLPV
+741 ILNVPTLPV
-750 ELRKQIAPIVKTTKS
+750 ELKKQIAPIVKTNKA
-765 GLLKISFEYP
+765 GLYKISFEYP

-799 GALSPNTKSPAARC
+799 GALNPNAKSPAARC
-813 GAYLSDKV
+813 GTYLSDKV
-821 SGEIITIYLLRIRY
+821 TELTTIYLLRIRY
-835 QIKTTGSRK
+835 QIKTTGSSK

-850 SVVLGIQ
+850 SVALGIQ

-870 EKLLNGKPTGNLS
+870 EKLLDGKPTGNLAP
-883 SEKISEEVKNSIEY
+883 EKISEAVNESINY
-897 YSSNKN
+897 YNSNKN
-903 VFDEIAK
+903 VFDKIANE
-910 VRAEQLAQDHT
+910 RAEQLAQDHT

-942 DLIGVYVLLPDEE
+942 DLIGVYVLLPDGD

>member
-1 MAKVEFNEDLNRRF
+1 MAKVEF

-25 REWVLEACDIEGC
+25 REWVLESCDIEGC

-70 PDSLKPGSYSS
+70 PDSTKPGSYSS
-81 AFLLRNA
+81 ALLLRNA

-148 EFLERGEV
+148 ELLERGEV

-164 PHLVEQWVEELK
+164 PHLVEQWVEELR

-224 QWFKNHAGEDAMIIV
+224 QWFKNHAGDDAMIIV

-250 KQLRFNLLKSL
+250 RQLRFNLLKSL
-261 AEDKKRNMLLLT
+261 ADDKKRNMLLLT

-280 ENAFSNLISLLNPK
+280 ENAFGNLISLLNPK
-294 FADLNSL
+294 FAELNSL
-301 EEAKDDVRKELAEHL
+301 EEAKDDIRKELAEHL

-343 NLTGKWGD
+343 KLTGKWGD

-361 KIAQDSEKERGYK
+361 KIAQDSEREKGYK

-430 DELNENEQLME
+430 DELNEDEQLME
-441 PVLENS
+441 PVLEES
-447 SELEQL
+447 SELQKL
-453 IKKANALSGKDD
+453 IEKANALSGKDD

-472 IKHISEMYKNQKK
+472 IKHIAEMYKERQK

-497 YIATAHYL
+497 YIATAHYV
-505 AEQLEKEFST
+505 AEELQKEFST

-528 QRQDIVAELAKNNN
+528 QRQDIVTELAKNEN

-620 KDSLGVLVPVPE
+620 KDNLGVLVPVPE

-647 KERSSGADY
+647 KERTSGADNEPS
-656 QGALFT
+656 LFDGFS

-667 IVAKEVEAK
+667 LAVKEVETK

-712 GDSKDV
+712 GDAKDV

-732 LEPQEEGSY
+732 LEGQDDGAY
-741 ILNITTLPV
+741 VLNVPTLPV
-750 ELRKQIAPIVKTTKS
+750 ELRKQIAPIVKTNKA
-765 GLLKISFEYP
+765 GLYKISFEYP

-799 GALSPNTKSPAARC
+799 GALSPNAKSPAARC
-813 GAYLSDKV
+813 GTYLSDKV
-821 SGEIITIYLLRIRY
+821 TELTTIYLLRIRY
-835 QIKTTGSRK
+835 QIKTTGSKK

-850 SVVLGIQ
+850 SVALGIQ

-870 EKLLNGKPTGNLS
+870 EKLLDGKPTGNLAP
-883 SEKISEEVKNSIEY
+883 EKISEAVNESIDY
-897 YSSNKN
+897 YNSNKN
-903 VFDEIAK
+903 VFEKIAK
-910 VRAEQLAQDHT
+910 ERSEQLALDHT

-942 DLIGVYVLLPDEE
+942 DLIGVYVLLPDGD

>member
-1 MAKVEFNEDLNRRF
+1 MAKAEINLSENTKF

-25 REWVLEACDIEGC
+25 REWVLEACDIPDC
-38 VKLRPLG
+38 IKLRPLG
-45 GTDGDVQILMPS
+45 GTDNDVQIIMPS
-57 IEDTELESATFPL
+57 IEDTELESATFPV
-70 PDSLKPGSYSS
+70 PDSDKPGSYSS
-81 AFLLRNA
+81 ALLLRNA

-118 LMALKQNPVRLLIA
+118 LMALKQKTVRLLIA

-148 EFLERGEV
+148 ELLERGEI
-156 TKFIVLCP
+156 TKFIILCP
-164 PHLVEQWVEELK
+164 PHLVEQWVTELK
-176 EHFNIEAA
+176 EHFNIDAVG
-184 SVTARSIKSLEKEVP
+184 VTARSIKNLEKDVP
-199 ATETFFDHYPASVI
+199 PTVMFFDHYPAAVI
-213 SLDYIKADEHS
+213 SLDYIKAD
-224 QWFKNHAGEDAMIIV
+224 NHAEWFTSHAGSDAMIVV

-250 KQLRFNLLKSL
+250 RQLRFNLLKNL
-261 AEDKKRNMLLLT
+261 AQDKNRNMLLLT

-280 ENAFSNLISLLNPK
+280 ENAFSNLISLLDPK
-294 FADLNSL
+294 FAELNSL
-301 EEAKDDVRKELAEHL
+301 EEAKDDMRKELADHL

-331 SFPERMVTEVTY
+331 AFPERLVTEVSY
-343 NLTGKWGD
+343 KLTGKWGD
-351 FFEDVRKYCV
+351 FFDDVRKYCV
-361 KIAQDSEKERGYK
+361 KMAQESEKEKGYK

-400 TTRLGNTEEQ
+400 TTRLSNTATEEQ
-410 NEQNLDLLEQSIND
+410 NLELLEQSIND

-430 DELNENEQLME
+430 DELNEEEQMME
-441 PVLENS
+441 PVLEES
-447 SELEQL
+447 SELQQL
-453 IKKANALSGKDD
+453 IEKANALSGKKD
-465 DPKLLCL
+465 DPKLECL
-472 IKHISEMYKNQKK
+472 IKHITEMYKNQKK
-485 KGSVYRP
+485 NGEAYRP

-505 AEQLEKEFST
+505 AEELQKEFAS
-515 SAVSFVTG
+515 SAISFVTG

-528 QRQDIVAELAKNNN
+528 QRQDIVEELQKNDN

-582 VDRFGQQCSK
+582 VDRFGQKSNK
-592 VWCSMLYGSDNPVDG
+592 VWCSMLYGADNPVDG

-632 DDASVRVAIVKAALM
+632 DDANVRVAIVKAALL
-647 KERSSGADY
+647 KERTNGNDQYSLFAD
-656 QGALFT
+656 FT

-667 IVAKEVEAK
+667 IAVKEVETK

-689 VFAQRAMHPEDV
+689 VFAQRAMHPETV

-718 ERFFTETSKRLNIG
+718 ERFFTESSKRLNIG
-732 LEPQEEGSY
+732 LEAQEEGSY
-741 ILNITTLPV
+741 ILNIPSLPE
-750 ELRKQIAPIVKTTKS
+750 ELRKQISPLVKINKA
-765 GLLKISFEYP
+765 GQFKISFEYP

-799 GALSPNTKSPAARC
+799 GALSPNLKSAAARC
-813 GAYLSDKV
+813 GTYLSDKV
-821 SGEIITIYLLRIRY
+821 SELTTIYLLRIRY

-850 SVVLGIQ
+850 SLALGIE

-870 EKLLNGKPTGNLS
+870 EKLLDGKPTGNLTP
-883 SEKISEEVKNSIEY
+883 EKITDEVNKSIQY
-897 YSSNKN
+897 YESNKK
-903 VFDEIAK
+903 VFEEIANA
-910 VRAEQLAQDHT
+910 RAQQLAIDHT
-921 SVRKATNIDQ
+921 SVRHATNIDE
-931 KSVKV
+931 KKVKV

-942 DLIGVYVLLPDEE
+942 DLIGVYVLLPDGD

>member
-1 MAKVEFNEDLNRRF
+1 MAKVEF

-25 REWVLEACDIEGC
+25 REWVLEACDIEDC
-38 VKLRPLG
+38 IKLRPLG
-45 GTDGDVQILMPS
+45 GTDSDVQIIMPS
-57 IEDTELESATFPL
+57 IEDTELESATFPV
-70 PDSLKPGSYSS
+70 PDSSKPGSYSS
-81 AFLLRNA
+81 ALLLRNA

-148 EFLERGEV
+148 ELLERGEI

-164 PHLVEQWVEELK
+164 PHLVEQWVTELK
-176 EHFNIEAA
+176 EHFNIDA
-184 SVTARSIKSLEKEVP
+184 VGITARSIKTLEKEVP
-199 ATETFFDHYPASVI
+199 PTMMFFDHYPASVI
-213 SLDYIKADEHS
+213 SLDYIKADDHAE
-224 QWFKNHAGEDAMIIV
+224 WFKSHSGSDAMIIV

-250 KQLRFNLLKSL
+250 RQLRFNLLKNL
-261 AEDKKRNMLLLT
+261 AQDKKRNMLLLT

-280 ENAFSNLISLLNPK
+280 ENAFSNLISLLDPK
-294 FADLNSL
+294 FEELNSL
-301 EEAKDDVRKELAEHL
+301 EEAKDDLRKDLADHL

-331 SFPERMVTEVTY
+331 AFPERLVTEVSY
-343 NLTGKWGD
+343 KLTGKWGD
-351 FFEDVRKYCV
+351 FFDEVRKYCV
-361 KIAQDSEKERGYK
+361 KLAQNSEKEKGYK

-400 TTRLGNTEEQ
+400 TTRLGNTDAPD
-410 NEQNLDLLEQSIND
+410 EQNLDLLEQSITD

-430 DELNENEQLME
+430 DELSEDEQMME
-441 PVLENS
+441 PVLEES
-447 SELEQL
+447 SELEKL
-453 IKKANALSGKDD
+453 IEKANTLSGKKD
-465 DPKLLCL
+465 DPKLECL
-472 IKHISEMYKNQKK
+472 INHITDMYKDQKK
-485 KGSVYRP
+485 KGGVYRP

-497 YIATAHYL
+497 YIATAHYVK
-505 AEQLEKEFST
+505 EELEKEFPN

-523 EYTSD
+523 EFTSD
-528 QRQDIVAELAKNNN
+528 QRQDIVEELQKNDN

-582 VDRFGQQCSK
+582 VDRFGQKCSQ

-632 DDASVRVAIVKAALM
+632 DDANVRVAIVKAALL
-647 KERSSGADY
+647 KERVSGNTQ
-656 QGALFT
+656 QGFLFS
-662 DEELG
+662 DEDLG
-667 IVAKEVEAK
+667 IVVKEVETK

-689 VFAQRAMHPEDV
+689 IFAQRAMHPETV

-718 ERFFTETSKRLNIG
+718 ERFFTEASKRLNVG
-732 LEPQEEGSY
+732 LEDQGEDSY
-741 ILNITTLPV
+741 ILNVTTLPE
-750 ELRKQIAPIVKTTKS
+750 ELRKQISPIAKTNKA
-765 GLLKISFEYP
+765 GQFKISFDYP
-775 PKQGYTFLQRSNPV
+775 PRQGYTFLQRSNPV

-799 GALSPNTKSPAARC
+799 GALSPNSKSTAARC
-813 GAYLSDKV
+813 GTYLSDKV
-821 SGEIITIYLLRIRY
+821 EELTTIYLLRIRY

-850 SVVLGIQ
+850 SLALGIS

-863 VIADDDV
+863 IIADDDV
-870 EKLLNGKPTGNLS
+870 EKLLDGKPTGNLTP
-883 SEKISEEVKNSIEY
+883 EKISDEVTKSIDYYNSNAEAFA
-897 YSSNKN
+897 K
-903 VFDEIAK
+903 IANE
-910 VRAEQLAQDHT
+910 RAQQLAHDHT
-921 SVRKATNIDQ
+921 SVRQATNIDQ

-942 DLIGVYVLLPDEE
+942 YLIGVYVLLPDGD

>member
-1 MAKVEFNEDLNRRF
+1 MAKVEFNL
-15 NPGTLVKVRG
+15 GTLVKVRG
-25 REWVLEACDIEGC
+25 REWVLEACEIEGC

-70 PDSLKPGSYSS
+70 PDSTKPGSYSS
-81 AFLLRNA
+81 ALLLRNA

-118 LMALKQNPVRLLIA
+118 LMALKQNPIRLLIA

-164 PHLVEQWVEELK
+164 PHLVEQWVEELR

-239 DEAHTCCVGGG
+239 DEAHSCCVGGG
-250 KQLRFNLLKSL
+250 KQLRFNLLKTL
-261 AEDKKRNMLLLT
+261 ADDKKRNMLLLT

-301 EEAKDDVRKELAEHL
+301 EEAKDDIRKELAEHL

-331 SFPERMVTEVTY
+331 SFPERMVTEITY
-343 NLTGKWGD
+343 KLTGKWGD
-351 FFEDVRKYCV
+351 FFEDVRNYCV
-361 KIAQDSEKERGYK
+361 KIAQDSEKEKGYK

-400 TTRLGNTEEQ
+400 TTRLGNTEQQ

-430 DELNENEQLME
+430 DELNEDEQLME
-441 PVLENS
+441 PVLEES
-447 SELEQL
+447 SELQKL
-453 IKKANALSGKDD
+453 IEKANALSGKGD

-472 IKHISEMYKNQKK
+472 IKHISEMYKDQKK

-497 YIATAHYL
+497 YIATAHYV
-505 AEQLEKEFST
+505 AEELQKEFSS

-528 QRQDIVAELAKNNN
+528 QRQDIVTELAKNEN

-620 KDSLGVLVPVPE
+620 KDSLGVFVPVPE

-647 KERSSGADY
+647 KERSSGFDSMPS
-656 QGALFT
+656 LFDGFS

-667 IVAKEVEAK
+667 LAVKEVESK
-676 WNKLLEKEKANRT
+676 WNNLLEKEKANRT

-732 LEPQEEGSY
+732 LEPLEDGAY
-741 ILNITTLPV
+741 VLNVLTLPV
-750 ELRKQIAPIVKTTKS
+750 ELRKQIAPIVKTNKA
-765 GLLKISFEYP
+765 GLYKISFEYP

-789 VTNFASYLLE
+789 VANFTSYLLE
-799 GALSPNTKSPAARC
+799 GALSPNAKSPAARC
-813 GAYLSDKV
+813 GTYLSDKV
-821 SGEIITIYLLRIRY
+821 TELTTIYLLRIRY

-850 SVVLGIQ
+850 SVALGIQ

-870 EKLLNGKPTGNLS
+870 EKLLDGKPTGNLAP
-883 SEKISEEVKNSIEY
+883 EKISEEVNNSIEY
-897 YSSNKN
+897 YNSNKN

-910 VRAEQLAQDHT
+910 ARAEQLAQDHT

-942 DLIGVYVLLPDEE
+942 DLIGVYVLLPDED

>member
-1 MAKVEFNEDLNRRF
+1 MAKVEF

-25 REWVLEACDIEGC
+25 REWVLEACDIEDC
-38 VKLRPLG
+38 IKLRPLG
-45 GTDGDVQILMPS
+45 GTDSDVQIIMPS
-57 IEDTELESATFPL
+57 IEDTELESATFPV
-70 PDSLKPGSYSS
+70 PDSSKPGSYSS
-81 AFLLRNA
+81 ALLLRNA

-148 EFLERGEV
+148 ELLERGEI

-164 PHLVEQWVEELK
+164 PHLVEQWVTELK
-176 EHFNIEAA
+176 EHFNIDA
-184 SVTARSIKSLEKEVP
+184 VGITARSIKTLEKEVP
-199 ATETFFDHYPASVI
+199 PTMMFFDHYPASVI
-213 SLDYIKADEHS
+213 SLDYIKADDHAE
-224 QWFKNHAGEDAMIIV
+224 WFKSHSGSDAMIIV

-250 KQLRFNLLKSL
+250 RQLRFNLLKNL
-261 AEDKKRNMLLLT
+261 AQDKKRNMLLLT

-280 ENAFSNLISLLNPK
+280 ENAFSNLISLLDPK
-294 FADLNSL
+294 FEELNSL
-301 EEAKDDVRKELAEHL
+301 EEAKDDLRKDLADHL

-331 SFPERMVTEVTY
+331 AFPERLVTEVSY
-343 NLTGKWGD
+343 KLTGKWGD
-351 FFEDVRKYCV
+351 FFDEVRKYCV
-361 KIAQDSEKERGYK
+361 KLAQNSEKEKGYK

-400 TTRLGNTEEQ
+400 TTRLGNSEAPD
-410 NEQNLDLLEQSIND
+410 EQNLDLLEQSITD

-430 DELNENEQLME
+430 DELSEDEQMME
-441 PVLENS
+441 PVLEES
-447 SELEQL
+447 SELEKL
-453 IKKANALSGKDD
+453 IEKANALSGKKD
-465 DPKLLCL
+465 DPKLECL
-472 IKHISEMYKNQKK
+472 ISHITEMYKDQKK
-485 KGSVYRP
+485 KGDIYRP

-497 YIATAHYL
+497 YIATAHYVK
-505 AEQLEKEFST
+505 EELEKEFPN

-528 QRQDIVAELAKNNN
+528 QRQDIVEELQKNDN

-582 VDRFGQQCSK
+582 VDRFGQKCSQ
-592 VWCSMLYGSDNPVDG
+592 VWCSMLYGADNPVDG

-632 DDASVRVAIVKAALM
+632 DDANVRVAIVKAALL
-647 KERSSGADY
+647 KERVAGTNIE
-656 QGALFT
+656 QGYLFS
-662 DEELG
+662 DEDLG
-667 IVAKEVEAK
+667 IVVKEVETK

-689 VFAQRAMHPEDV
+689 IFAQRAMHPETV

-718 ERFFTETSKRLNIG
+718 ERFFTEASKRLNVG
-732 LEPQEEGSY
+732 LEAQGEDSY
-741 ILNITTLPV
+741 ILNVTTLPE
-750 ELRKQIAPIVKTTKS
+750 ELRKQISPIAKTNKA
-765 GLLKISFEYP
+765 GQFKISFDYP
-775 PKQGYTFLQRSNPV
+775 PRQGYTFLQRSNPV

-799 GALSPNTKSPAARC
+799 GALSPNSKSTAARC
-813 GAYLSDKV
+813 GTYLSDKV
-821 SGEIITIYLLRIRY
+821 EELTTIYLLRIRY
-835 QIKTTGSRK
+835 QIKTSGSRK

-850 SVVLGIQ
+850 SLALGIS
-857 GRSNPK
+857 GRSSPK
-863 VIADDDV
+863 IIADDDV
-870 EKLLNGKPTGNLS
+870 EKLLDGKPTGNLTP
-883 SEKISEEVKNSIEY
+883 EKISDEVTKSIDYYNSNAEAFA
-897 YSSNKN
+897 K
-903 VFDEIAK
+903 IANE
-910 VRAEQLAQDHT
+910 RAQQLAHDHT
-921 SVRKATNIDQ
+921 SVRQATNIDQ

-942 DLIGVYVLLPDEE
+942 DLIGVYVLLPDGD

>member
-1 MAKVEFNEDLNRRF
+1 MAKVEFN
-15 NPGTLVKVRG
+15 PGTLVRVRG

-45 GTDGDVQILMPS
+45 GTDSDVQILMPS

-70 PDSLKPGSYSS
+70 PDSSKPGNYSS
-81 AFLLRNA
+81 ALLLRNA

-148 EFLERGEV
+148 ELLERGEV
-156 TKFIVLCP
+156 AKFIVLCP

-294 FADLNSL
+294 FTDLNSL

-343 NLTGKWGD
+343 KLTGKWGD

-361 KIAQDSEKERGYK
+361 KIAQESEKEKGYK

-410 NEQNLDLLEQSIND
+410 NEQNIDLLEQSIND

-430 DELNENEQLME
+430 DELNEDEQLME
-441 PVLENS
+441 PVLEES
-447 SELEQL
+447 SELQKL
-453 IKKANALSGKDD
+453 IEKANTLSGKDD

-472 IKHISEMYKNQKK
+472 IKHISEMYKDQKK
-485 KGSVYRP
+485 HGGAYRP
-492 VIFCK
+492 VVFCK
-497 YIATAHYL
+497 YIATAHYV
-505 AEQLEKEFST
+505 AEELQKEFPS
-515 SAVSFVTG
+515 SSVSFVTG

-528 QRQDIVAELAKNNN
+528 QRQDIVTELAKNEN

-632 DDASVRVAIVKAALM
+632 DDASVRIAIVKAALM
-647 KERSSGADY
+647 KERSSGADN
-656 QGALFT
+656 APSLFDGFS

-667 IVAKEVEAK
+667 LAVKEVETK

-732 LEPQEEGSY
+732 LEPQEDGAY
-741 ILNITTLPV
+741 ILNVPTLPV
-750 ELRKQIAPIVKTTKS
+750 ELRKQITPIVKTNKA
-765 GLLKISFEYP
+765 GLFKISFEYP
-775 PKQGYTFLQRSNPV
+775 PKNGYTFLQRSNPV

-799 GALSPNTKSPAARC
+799 GALSPNSNTPAARC
-813 GAYLSDKV
+813 GAYLSNEVK
-821 SGEIITIYLLRIRY
+821 EITTIYLLRIRH
-835 QIKTTGSRK
+835 QIHTKNSK
-844 ILMAEE
+844 KLLMAEE
-850 SVVLGIQ
+850 SVAVGIE
-857 GRSNPK
+857 GRSNPQ
-863 VIADDDV
+863 IIDDDDV
-870 EKLLNGKPTGNLS
+870 EKLLDKKPTGNLAP
-883 SEKISEEVKNSIEY
+883 EAIKREVERSIEY
-897 YSSNKN
+897 YNASQEVFASLANK
-903 VFDEIAK
+903 
-910 VRAEQLAQDHT
+910 RAEQLAEDHT
-921 SVRKATNIDQ
+921 KVRAATRIDE

-936 EACLPC
+936 EACIPC

>member
-1 MAKVEFNEDLNRRF
+1 MVR
-15 NPGTLVKVRG
+15 VRG
-25 REWVLEACDIEGC
+25 REWVLESCDIEDC
-38 VKLRPLG
+38 IKLRPLG
-45 GTDGDVQILMPS
+45 GTDSDVQIIMPL
-57 IEDTELESATFPL
+57 IEDTELESATFPV
-70 PDSLKPGSYSS
+70 PDSTKPGSYSS
-81 AFLLRNA
+81 ALLLRNA

-148 EFLERGEV
+148 ELLERGEV

-164 PHLVEQWVEELK
+164 PHLVEQWVEELR

-250 KQLRFNLLKSL
+250 RQLRFNLLKSL
-261 AEDKKRNMLLLT
+261 ADDKKRNMLLLT

-280 ENAFSNLISLLNPK
+280 ENAFGNLISLLNPK

-301 EEAKDDVRKELAEHL
+301 EEAKDDIRKELAEHL

-343 NLTGKWGD
+343 KLTGKWGD

-361 KIAQDSEKERGYK
+361 KIAQESEKEKGYK

-389 SSSPAAARSAL
+389 SSSSAAARSAL
-400 TTRLGNTEEQ
+400 TTRLGNTQQQ

-430 DELNENEQLME
+430 DELNEDEQLME
-441 PVLENS
+441 VSLEES
-447 SELEQL
+447 SELQKL
-453 IKKANALSGKDD
+453 IEKANALSGKDD

-472 IKHISEMYKNQKK
+472 IKHISEMYKDQKK
-485 KGSVYRP
+485 KSSVYRP

-497 YIATAHYL
+497 YIATAHYV
-505 AEQLEKEFST
+505 AEELQKEFPS

-528 QRQDIVAELAKNNN
+528 QRQDIVTELVKNEN

-647 KERSSGADY
+647 KERSSGSDN
-656 QGALFT
+656 QGSLFT

-667 IVAKEVEAK
+667 LVAKEVDAK

-712 GDSKDV
+712 GDAKDV

-732 LEPQEEGSY
+732 LEPQDDGAY
-741 ILNITTLPV
+741 VLNVPTLPV
-750 ELRKQIAPIVKTTKS
+750 ELKKQIAPIVKTNKT
-765 GLLKISFEYP
+765 GLYKISFEYP

-799 GALSPNTKSPAARC
+799 GALSPNAKSPAARC
-813 GAYLSDKV
+813 GTYLSDKV
-821 SGEIITIYLLRIRY
+821 TELTTIYLLRIRY

-850 SVVLGIQ
+850 SVALGIQ

-870 EKLLNGKPTGNLS
+870 EKLLDGKPTGNLS
-883 SEKISEEVKNSIEY
+883 PEKISEEVNNSIEY
-897 YSSNKN
+897 YNSNKN

-910 VRAEQLAQDHT
+910 ARAEQLALDHT

-942 DLIGVYVLLPDEE
+942 DLIGVYVLLPDGD

>member
-1 MAKVEFNEDLNRRF
+1 MKTTIDF
-15 NPGTLVKVRG
+15 NPGTLVRVRG
-25 REWVLEACDIEGC
+25 REWVLESCDIEDC
-38 VKLRPLG
+38 IKLRPLG
-45 GTDGDVQILMPS
+45 GTDSDVQIIMPL
-57 IEDTELESATFPL
+57 IEDTELESATFPV
-70 PDSLKPGSYSS
+70 PDLTKPGSYSS
-81 AFLLRNA
+81 ALLLRNA

-148 EFLERGEV
+148 ELLERGEV

-164 PHLVEQWVEELK
+164 PHLVEQWVEELR

-250 KQLRFNLLKSL
+250 RQLRFNLLKSL
-261 AEDKKRNMLLLT
+261 ADDKKRNMLLLT

-280 ENAFSNLISLLNPK
+280 ENAFGNLISLLNPK

-301 EEAKDDVRKELAEHL
+301 EEAKDDIRKELAEHL

-343 NLTGKWGD
+343 KLTGKWGD

-361 KIAQDSEKERGYK
+361 KIAQESEKEKGYK

-400 TTRLGNTEEQ
+400 TTRLGNTEQQ

-430 DELNENEQLME
+430 DELNEDEQLME
-441 PVLENS
+441 VSLEES
-447 SELEQL
+447 SELQKL
-453 IKKANALSGKDD
+453 IEKANALSGKDD

-472 IKHISEMYKNQKK
+472 IKHISEMYKDQKK
-485 KGSVYRP
+485 KSSVYRP

-497 YIATAHYL
+497 YIATAHYV
-505 AEQLEKEFST
+505 AEELQKEFPS

-528 QRQDIVAELAKNNN
+528 QRQDIVTELAKNEN

-647 KERSSGADY
+647 KERSSGSDN
-656 QGALFT
+656 QGSLFT

-667 IVAKEVEAK
+667 LVAKEVDAK

-712 GDSKDV
+712 GDAKDV

-732 LEPQEEGSY
+732 LEPQDDGAY
-741 ILNITTLPV
+741 VLNVPTLPV
-750 ELRKQIAPIVKTTKS
+750 ELKKQIAPIVKTNKT
-765 GLLKISFEYP
+765 GLYKISFEYP

-799 GALSPNTKSPAARC
+799 GALSPNAKSPAARC
-813 GAYLSDKV
+813 GTYLSDKV
-821 SGEIITIYLLRIRY
+821 TELTTIYLLRIRY

-850 SVVLGIQ
+850 SVALGIQ

-870 EKLLNGKPTGNLS
+870 EKLLDGKPTGNLS
-883 SEKISEEVKNSIEY
+883 PEKISEEVNNSIEY
-897 YSSNKN
+897 YNSNKN

-910 VRAEQLAQDHT
+910 ARAEQLALDHT

-942 DLIGVYVLLPDEE
+942 DLIGVYVLLPDGD

>member
-1 MAKVEFNEDLNRRF
+1 
-15 NPGTLVKVRG
+15 
-25 REWVLEACDIEGC
+25 
-38 VKLRPLG
+38 
-45 GTDGDVQILMPS
+45 
-57 IEDTELESATFPL
+57 
-70 PDSLKPGSYSS
+70 
-81 AFLLRNA
+81 
-88 LRLKLTNAAGPFR
+88 
-101 SLGHVAV
+101 
-108 EPRSYQLVPL
+108 
-118 LMALKQNPVRLLIA
+118 
-132 DDVGI
+132 
-137 GKTIEAGLIVK
+137 
-148 EFLERGEV
+148 
-156 TKFIVLCP
+156 
-164 PHLVEQWVEELK
+164 
-176 EHFNIEAA
+176 
-184 SVTARSIKSLEKEVP
+184 
-199 ATETFFDHYPASVI
+199 
-213 SLDYIKADEHS
+213 
-224 QWFKNHAGEDAMIIV
+224 
-239 DEAHTCCVGGG
+239 
-250 KQLRFNLLKSL
+250 
-261 AEDKKRNMLLLT
+261 
-273 ATPHSGD
+273 
-280 ENAFSNLISLLNPK
+280 
-294 FADLNSL
+294 
-301 EEAKDDVRKELAEHL
+301 
-316 VQRRRKD
+316 
-323 IVNYPGKT
+323 
-331 SFPERMVTEVTY
+331 MVTEVTY
-343 NLTGKWGD
+343 KLTGKWGD

-361 KIAQDSEKERGYK
+361 KIAQDSEREKGYK

-430 DELNENEQLME
+430 DELNEDEQLME
-441 PVLENS
+441 PVLEES
-447 SELEQL
+447 SELQKL
-453 IKKANALSGKDD
+453 IEKANALSGKGD

-472 IKHISEMYKNQKK
+472 IKHISEMYKEQKK

-497 YIATAHYL
+497 YIATAHYV
-505 AEQLEKEFST
+505 AEELQKEFSA
-515 SAVSFVTG
+515 SSVSFVTG

-528 QRQDIVAELAKNNN
+528 QRQDIVTELAKNEN

-647 KERSSGADY
+647 KERSSGADS
-656 QGALFT
+656 QGSLFT

-667 IVAKEVEAK
+667 LAVKEVETK

-712 GDSKDV
+712 GDAKDV

-732 LEPQEEGSY
+732 LEGQEDGAY
-741 ILNITTLPV
+741 VLNVPTLPV
-750 ELRKQIAPIVKTTKS
+750 ELRKQIAPIVKTNKA
-765 GLLKISFEYP
+765 GLYKISFEYP

-799 GALSPNTKSPAARC
+799 GALSPNAKSPAARC
-813 GAYLSDKV
+813 GTYLSDKV
-821 SGEIITIYLLRIRY
+821 TELTTIYLLRIRY

-850 SVVLGIQ
+850 SVALGIQ

-870 EKLLNGKPTGNLS
+870 EKLLDGKPTGNLALD
-883 SEKISEEVKNSIEY
+883 KISEAVNESIDY
-897 YSSNKN
+897 YNSNKN
-903 VFDEIAK
+903 VFEKIAK
-910 VRAEQLAQDHT
+910 ERAEQLAQDHT

-942 DLIGVYVLLPDEE
+942 DLIGVYVLLPDGD

>member
-1 MAKVEFNEDLNRRF
+1 MKTTIDF
-15 NPGTLVKVRG
+15 NPGTLVRVRG
-25 REWVLEACDIEGC
+25 REWVLESCDIEDC
-38 VKLRPLG
+38 IKLRPLG
-45 GTDGDVQILMPS
+45 GTDSDVQIIMPL
-57 IEDTELESATFPL
+57 IEDTELESATFPV
-70 PDSLKPGSYSS
+70 PDSTKPGSYSS
-81 AFLLRNA
+81 ALLLRNA

-148 EFLERGEV
+148 ELLERGEV

-164 PHLVEQWVEELK
+164 PHLVEQWVEELR

-250 KQLRFNLLKSL
+250 RQLRFNLLKSL
-261 AEDKKRNMLLLT
+261 ADDKKRNMLLLT

-280 ENAFSNLISLLNPK
+280 ENAFGNLISLLNPK

-301 EEAKDDVRKELAEHL
+301 EEAKDDIRKELAEHL

-343 NLTGKWGD
+343 KLTGKWGD

-361 KIAQDSEKERGYK
+361 KIAQESEKEKGYK

-400 TTRLGNTEEQ
+400 TTRLGNTEQQ

-430 DELNENEQLME
+430 DELNEDEQLME
-441 PVLENS
+441 VSLEES
-447 SELEQL
+447 SELQKL
-453 IKKANALSGKDD
+453 IEKANALSGKDD

-472 IKHISEMYKNQKK
+472 IKHISEMYKDQKK
-485 KGSVYRP
+485 KSSVYRP

-497 YIATAHYL
+497 YIATAHYV
-505 AEQLEKEFST
+505 AEELQKEFPS

-528 QRQDIVAELAKNNN
+528 QRQDIVTELAKNEN

-647 KERSSGADY
+647 KERSSGSDN
-656 QGALFT
+656 QGSLFT

-667 IVAKEVEAK
+667 LVAKEVDAK

-712 GDSKDV
+712 GGAKDV

-732 LEPQEEGSY
+732 LEPQDDGAY
-741 ILNITTLPV
+741 VLNVPTLPV
-750 ELRKQIAPIVKTTKS
+750 ELKKQIAPIVKTNKT
-765 GLLKISFEYP
+765 GLYKISFEYP

-799 GALSPNTKSPAARC
+799 GALSPNAKSPAARC
-813 GAYLSDKV
+813 GTYLSDKV
-821 SGEIITIYLLRIRY
+821 TELTTIYLLRIRY

-850 SVVLGIQ
+850 SVALGIQ

-870 EKLLNGKPTGNLS
+870 EKLLDGKPTGNLS
-883 SEKISEEVKNSIEY
+883 PEKISEELNNSIEY
-897 YSSNKN
+897 HNSNKN

-910 VRAEQLAQDHT
+910 ARAEQLALDHT

-942 DLIGVYVLLPDEE
+942 DLIGVYVLLPDGD

>member
-1 MAKVEFNEDLNRRF
+1 MAKVEF

-25 REWVLEACDIEGC
+25 REWVLESCDIEGC

-45 GTDGDVQILMPS
+45 GTDSDVQILMPS

-70 PDSLKPGSYSS
+70 PDSTKPGSYSS
-81 AFLLRNA
+81 ALLLRNA

-148 EFLERGEV
+148 ELLERGEV

-164 PHLVEQWVEELK
+164 PHLVEQWVEELR

-250 KQLRFNLLKSL
+250 RQLRFNLLKSL
-261 AEDKKRNMLLLT
+261 ADDKKRNMLLLT

-280 ENAFSNLISLLNPK
+280 ENAFGNLISLLNPK
-294 FADLNSL
+294 FAELNSL
-301 EEAKDDVRKELAEHL
+301 EEAKDDIRKELAEHL

-343 NLTGKWGD
+343 KLTGKWGD

-361 KIAQDSEKERGYK
+361 KIAQDSEREKGYK

-400 TTRLGNTEEQ
+400 TTRLSNTEGQ

-430 DELNENEQLME
+430 DELNEDEQLME
-441 PVLENS
+441 PVLEES
-447 SELEQL
+447 SELQKL
-453 IKKANALSGKDD
+453 IEKANALSGKND

-472 IKHISEMYKNQKK
+472 LKHISEMYKDQKK

-497 YIATAHYL
+497 YIATAHYV
-505 AEQLEKEFST
+505 AEELQKEFAS

-528 QRQDIVAELAKNNN
+528 QRQDIVTELAKNEN

-632 DDASVRVAIVKAALM
+632 DDESVRVAIVKAALM
-647 KERSSGADY
+647 RERSSGADN
-656 QGALFT
+656 QGLLFT

-667 IVAKEVEAK
+667 LAVKEVETK

-732 LEPQEEGSY
+732 LEGQEDGVY
-741 ILNITTLPV
+741 VLNVPTLPV
-750 ELRKQIAPIVKTTKS
+750 ELKKQIAPIVKTNKA
-765 GLLKISFEYP
+765 GLYKISFEYP

-799 GALSPNTKSPAARC
+799 GALSPNAKSPAARC
-813 GAYLSDKV
+813 GTYLSDKV
-821 SGEIITIYLLRIRY
+821 TELTTIYLLRIRY
-835 QIKTTGSRK
+835 QIKTTGSKK

-850 SVVLGIQ
+850 SVALGIQ

-870 EKLLNGKPTGNLS
+870 EKLLDGKPTGNLAP
-883 SEKISEEVKNSIEY
+883 EKISEAVNESIDY
-897 YSSNKN
+897 YNSNKN
-903 VFDEIAK
+903 VFNEIAK
-910 VRAEQLAQDHT
+910 ARAEQLAFDHT

-942 DLIGVYVLLPDEE
+942 DLIGVYVLLPDGD

>member
-1 MAKVEFNEDLNRRF
+1 MAKVEF

-25 REWVLEACDIEGC
+25 REWVLEACDIEDC
-38 VKLRPLG
+38 IKLRPLG
-45 GTDGDVQILMPS
+45 GTDSDVQIIMPS
-57 IEDTELESATFPL
+57 IEDTELESATFPA
-70 PDSLKPGSYSS
+70 PDSSKPGSYSS
-81 AFLLRNA
+81 ALLLRNA

-148 EFLERGEV
+148 ELLERGEI

-164 PHLVEQWVEELK
+164 PHLVEQWVTELK
-176 EHFNIEAA
+176 EHFNIDAIG
-184 SVTARSIKSLEKEVP
+184 VTARSIKNLEKDVP
-199 ATETFFDHYPASVI
+199 PTVMFFDHYPAAVI
-213 SLDYIKADEHS
+213 SLDYIKADAHA
-224 QWFKNHAGEDAMIIV
+224 QWFTSHSGSDAMIVV

-250 KQLRFNLLKSL
+250 KQLRFNLLKNL
-261 AEDKKRNMLLLT
+261 ASDKNRNMLLLT

-280 ENAFSNLISLLNPK
+280 ENAFSNLISLLDPK
-294 FADLNSL
+294 FASLNSL
-301 EEAKDDVRKELAEHL
+301 EDAKDDIRKDLADHL

-331 SFPERMVTEVTY
+331 AFPERLVTEVSY

-351 FFEDVRKYCV
+351 FFDDVRKYCV
-361 KIAQDSEKERGYK
+361 KMAEQSEKEKGYK

-400 TTRLGNTEEQ
+400 TTRLGNTGGEE
-410 NEQNLDLLEQSIND
+410 EQNLDLLEQSIND

-430 DELNENEQLME
+430 DELSEDEQMME
-441 PVLENS
+441 PVLEES
-447 SELEQL
+447 SELQEL
-453 IKKANALSGKDD
+453 IKKANELSGKKD
-465 DPKLLCL
+465 DPKLECL
-472 IKHISEMYKNQKK
+472 IKHITEMYKNQKK
-485 KGSVYRP
+485 NGEAYRP

-497 YIATAHYL
+497 YIATAHYVQEEL
-505 AEQLEKEFST
+505 QKEFPS

-528 QRQDIVAELAKNNN
+528 QRQDIVEELQKNEN

-582 VDRFGQQCSK
+582 VDRFGQKSAK
-592 VWCSMLYGSDNPVDG
+592 VWCSMLYGADNPVDG

-632 DDASVRVAIVKAALM
+632 DDANVRVAIVKAALLRDRVTGNG
-647 KERSSGADY
+647 E
-656 QGALFT
+656 QGYLDFG
-662 DEELG
+662 DDDMG
-667 IVAKEVEAK
+667 RIVKDVETK

-689 VFAQRAMHPEDV
+689 VFAQRAMHPETV

-718 ERFFTETSKRLNIG
+718 ERFFTESSKRLNVG
-732 LEPQEEGSY
+732 LESQNDSSY
-741 ILNITTLPV
+741 ILNVQTLPE
-750 ELRKQIAPIVKTTKS
+750 ELKKQIGPIAKTNKQ
-765 GLLKISFEYP
+765 GQFKISFEYP

-799 GALSPNTKSPAARC
+799 GALSPNTKSVAARC
-813 GAYLSDKV
+813 GTYLSDKV
-821 SGEIITIYLLRIRY
+821 SELTTIYLLRIRY
-835 QIKTTGSRK
+835 QIKTTNSRK

-850 SVVLGIQ
+850 SLALGIQ

-863 VIADDDV
+863 IIADDDV
-870 EKLLNGKPTGNLS
+870 EKLLDGKPTGNLTPD
-883 SEKISEEVKNSIEY
+883 KITEEVNKSIAYYNS
-897 YSSNKN
+897 NPD
-903 VFDEIAK
+903 VFTAIANQ
-910 VRAEQLAQDHT
+910 RAQQLAQDHT
-921 SVRKATNIDQ
+921 SVRKATKIDE
-931 KSVKV
+931 KNVKV
-936 EACLPC
+936 EACLPS
-942 DLIGVYVLLPDEE
+942 DLIGVYVLLPDED

>member
-1 MAKVEFNEDLNRRF
+1 MVR
-15 NPGTLVKVRG
+15 VRG
-25 REWVLEACDIEGC
+25 REWVLESCDIEDC
-38 VKLRPLG
+38 IKLRPLG
-45 GTDGDVQILMPS
+45 GTDSDVQIIMPL
-57 IEDTELESATFPL
+57 IEDTELESATFPV
-70 PDSLKPGSYSS
+70 PDSTKPGSYSS
-81 AFLLRNA
+81 ALLLRNA

-148 EFLERGEV
+148 ELLERGEV

-164 PHLVEQWVEELK
+164 PHLVEQWVEELR

-250 KQLRFNLLKSL
+250 RQLRFNLLKSL
-261 AEDKKRNMLLLT
+261 ADDKKRNMLLLT

-280 ENAFSNLISLLNPK
+280 ENAFGNLISLLNPK

-301 EEAKDDVRKELAEHL
+301 EEAKDDIRKELAEHL

-343 NLTGKWGD
+343 KLTGKWGD

-361 KIAQDSEKERGYK
+361 KIAQESEKEKGYK

-400 TTRLGNTEEQ
+400 TTRLGNTEQQ

-430 DELNENEQLME
+430 DELNEDEQLME
-441 PVLENS
+441 VSLEES
-447 SELEQL
+447 SELQKL
-453 IKKANALSGKDD
+453 IEKANALSGKDD

-472 IKHISEMYKNQKK
+472 IKHISEMYKDQKK
-485 KGSVYRP
+485 KSSVYRP

-497 YIATAHYL
+497 YIATAHYV
-505 AEQLEKEFST
+505 AEELQKEFPS

-528 QRQDIVAELAKNNN
+528 QRQDIVTELAKNEN

-647 KERSSGADY
+647 KERSSGSDN
-656 QGALFT
+656 QGSLFT

-667 IVAKEVEAK
+667 LVAKEVDAK

-712 GDSKDV
+712 GGAKDV

-732 LEPQEEGSY
+732 LEPQDDGAY
-741 ILNITTLPV
+741 VLNVPTLPV
-750 ELRKQIAPIVKTTKS
+750 ELKKQIAPIVKTNKT
-765 GLLKISFEYP
+765 GLYKISFEYP

-799 GALSPNTKSPAARC
+799 GALSPNAKSPAARC
-813 GAYLSDKV
+813 GTYLSDKV
-821 SGEIITIYLLRIRY
+821 TELTTIYLLRIRY

-850 SVVLGIQ
+850 SVALGIQ

-870 EKLLNGKPTGNLS
+870 EKLLDGKPTGNLS
-883 SEKISEEVKNSIEY
+883 PEKISEEVNNSIEY
-897 YSSNKN
+897 YNSNKN

-910 VRAEQLAQDHT
+910 ARAEQLALDHT

-942 DLIGVYVLLPDEE
+942 DLIGVYVLLPDGD

>member
-1 MAKVEFNEDLNRRF
+1 MAKVEF

-25 REWVLEACDIEGC
+25 REWVLEACDIEDC
-38 VKLRPLG
+38 IKLRPLG
-45 GTDGDVQILMPS
+45 GTDSDVQIIMPS
-57 IEDTELESATFPL
+57 IEDTELESATFPV
-70 PDSLKPGSYSS
+70 PDSSKPGSYSS
-81 AFLLRNA
+81 ALLLRNA

-118 LMALKQNPVRLLIA
+118 LMALKQDPVRLLIA

-148 EFLERGEV
+148 ELLERGEI
-156 TKFIVLCP
+156 TKFIILCP
-164 PHLVEQWVEELK
+164 PHLVEQWVTELK
-176 EHFNIEAA
+176 EHFNIDAVG
-184 SVTARSIKSLEKEVP
+184 VTARSIKNLEKDVP
-199 ATETFFDHYPASVI
+199 PTVMFFDHYPAAVI
-213 SLDYIKADEHS
+213 SLDYIKADAHAEWFTSHS
-224 QWFKNHAGEDAMIIV
+224 GSDAMIVV

-250 KQLRFNLLKSL
+250 RQLRFNLLKNL
-261 AEDKKRNMLLLT
+261 AQDKKRNMLLLT

-280 ENAFSNLISLLNPK
+280 ENAFSNLISLLDPK
-294 FADLNSL
+294 FAELNSL
-301 EEAKDDVRKELAEHL
+301 EEAKDEIRKDLADHL

-331 SFPERMVTEVTY
+331 AFPERLVTEVTY
-343 NLTGKWGD
+343 KLTGKWGD
-351 FFEDVRKYCV
+351 FFDDVRKYCV
-361 KIAQDSEKERGYK
+361 KMAQESEKEKGYK

-400 TTRLGNTEEQ
+400 TTRLGNTEGEQ
-410 NEQNLDLLEQSIND
+410 EQNLDLLEQSIND

-430 DELNENEQLME
+430 DELSEDEQMME
-441 PVLENS
+441 PVLEES
-447 SELEQL
+447 SELEKL
-453 IKKANALSGKDD
+453 IEKANALSGKQD
-465 DPKLLCL
+465 DPKLECL
-472 IKHISEMYKNQKK
+472 IKHISEMYKNQKNNNDT
-485 KGSVYRP
+485 YRP

-505 AEQLEKEFST
+505 AEELAKEFTS

-528 QRQDIVAELAKNNN
+528 QRQDIVEELQKNDN

-582 VDRFGQQCSK
+582 VDRFGQKSNK
-592 VWCSMLYGSDNPVDG
+592 VWCSMLYGADNPVDG

-632 DDASVRVAIVKAALM
+632 DDANVRVAIVKAALL
-647 KERSSGADY
+647 RDRVSGSDE
-656 QGALFT
+656 QGYLFT
-662 DEELG
+662 DDELG
-667 IVAKEVEAK
+667 LVVKEVETK

-689 VFAQRAMHPEDV
+689 VFAQRAMHPETV

-718 ERFFTETSKRLNIG
+718 ERFFTESSKRLNVG
-732 LEPQEEGSY
+732 LEKQDESSY
-741 ILNITTLPV
+741 ILNVPSLPE
-750 ELRKQIAPIVKTTKS
+750 ELRKQIAPIAKTNKQ
-765 GLLKISFEYP
+765 GQFKISFEYP

-799 GALSPNTKSPAARC
+799 GALSPNLKSAAARC
-813 GAYLSDKV
+813 GTFLSDKV
-821 SGEIITIYLLRIRY
+821 EELTTIYLLRIRY
-835 QIKTTGSRK
+835 QIRTTGSRT

-850 SVVLGIQ
+850 SLALGIQ

-863 VIADDDV
+863 IIADDDV
-870 EKLLNGKPTGNLS
+870 EKLLDGKPSGNLS
-883 SEKISEEVKNSIEY
+883 EKSISDEIIKSIEY
-897 YSSNKN
+897 YNAN
-903 VFDEIAK
+903 TEVFATIAK
-910 VRAEQLAQDHT
+910 ERAQQLAVDHT

-931 KSVKV
+931 KTVKV

-942 DLIGVYVLLPDEE
+942 DLIGVYVLLPDGD

>member
-1 MAKVEFNEDLNRRF
+1 MAKVEF

-25 REWVLEACDIEGC
+25 REWVLESCDIEGC

-45 GTDGDVQILMPS
+45 GTDSDVQILMPS
-57 IEDTELESATFPL
+57 IEDTELESATFSL
-70 PDSLKPGSYSS
+70 PDSTKPGSYSS
-81 AFLLRNA
+81 ALLLRNA

-148 EFLERGEV
+148 ELLERGEV

-164 PHLVEQWVEELK
+164 PHLVEQWVEELR

-250 KQLRFNLLKSL
+250 RQLRFNLLKSL
-261 AEDKKRNMLLLT
+261 ADDKKRNMLLLT

-280 ENAFSNLISLLNPK
+280 ENAFGNLISLLNPK

-301 EEAKDDVRKELAEHL
+301 EEAKDDIRKELAEHL

-343 NLTGKWGD
+343 KLTGKWGD

-361 KIAQDSEKERGYK
+361 KIAQESEKEKGYK

-400 TTRLGNTEEQ
+400 TTRLGNTEQQ

-430 DELNENEQLME
+430 DELNEDEQLME
-441 PVLENS
+441 VSLEES
-447 SELEQL
+447 SELQKL
-453 IKKANALSGKDD
+453 IEKANALSGKDD

-472 IKHISEMYKNQKK
+472 IKHISEMYKDQKK
-485 KGSVYRP
+485 KSSVYRP

-497 YIATAHYL
+497 YIATAHYV
-505 AEQLEKEFST
+505 AEELQKEFSS

-528 QRQDIVAELAKNNN
+528 QRQDIVTELAKNEN

-647 KERSSGADY
+647 KERSSGSDN
-656 QGALFT
+656 QGSLFT

-667 IVAKEVEAK
+667 LVAKEVDAK

-712 GDSKDV
+712 GDAKDV

-732 LEPQEEGSY
+732 LEPQDDGAY
-741 ILNITTLPV
+741 VLNVPTLPV
-750 ELRKQIAPIVKTTKS
+750 ELKKQIAPIVKTNKT
-765 GLLKISFEYP
+765 GLYKISFEYP

-799 GALSPNTKSPAARC
+799 GALSPNAKSPAARC
-813 GAYLSDKV
+813 GTYLSDKV
-821 SGEIITIYLLRIRY
+821 TELTTIYLLRIRY

-850 SVVLGIQ
+850 SVALGIQ

-870 EKLLNGKPTGNLS
+870 EKLLDGKPTGNLS
-883 SEKISEEVKNSIEY
+883 PEKISEEVNNSIEY
-897 YSSNKN
+897 YNSNKN

-910 VRAEQLAQDHT
+910 ARAEQLALDHT

-942 DLIGVYVLLPDEE
+942 DLIGVYVLLPDGD